1 MQAGDEHR
9 KARRHSWKVCRASYP
24 YLQFETRSVLCFFD
38 QLAATTRSGDI
49 SASVTSSC
57 FSSWSTVGISR
68 RRTLFL
74 RANYWECIEPQS
86 DGRTMQRITHAPSPS
101 TNLTNTDPPDATA
114 ALDFHILPLVVTK
127 TRLACYHEL
136 QQRSQGHH
144 VLTNGNRE
152 YMV

>member
-1 MQAGDEHR
+1 
-9 KARRHSWKVCRASYP
+9 
-24 YLQFETRSVLCFFD
+24 
-38 QLAATTRSGDI
+38 
-49 SASVTSSC
+49 
-57 FSSWSTVGISR
+57 
-68 RRTLFL
+68 
-74 RANYWECIEPQS
+74 
-86 DGRTMQRITHAPSPS
+86 MQRITHAPSPS

-136 QQRSQGHH
+136 QQISQGHH